1 MAKRCQNITTRAVG
15 KPSIQV
21 VSRQNVILV
30 WVRFKMSSGI
40 PASNKIFRKN
50 EDKWG
55 GKPFSALDSIFSWKL
70 NVLTDSWWMWLFYRV
85 VNILNRLRRMIKH
98 EKIKERESNEP
109 CPCSICSNVLKRCKD
124 SHLDLHL
131 NDVSHPSPLE
141 REIHR
146 VGTAPSAVVGARGEE
161 IPRLVTRKPL
171 CVWFATCFV

>member
-1 MAKRCQNITTRAVG
+1 MYSPILGGCDY
-15 KPSIQV
+15 SI
-21 VSRQNVILV
+21 
-30 WVRFKMSSGI
+30 
-40 PASNKIFRKN
+40 
-50 EDKWG
+50 
-55 GKPFSALDSIFSWKL
+55 
-70 NVLTDSWWMWLFYRV
+70 RV

-146 VGTAPSAVVGARGEE
+146 VGIAPSAVVGARGEE

>member
-1 MAKRCQNITTRAVG
+1 MYSPILGGCDY
-15 KPSIQV
+15 SI
-21 VSRQNVILV
+21 
-30 WVRFKMSSGI
+30 
-40 PASNKIFRKN
+40 
-50 EDKWG
+50 
-55 GKPFSALDSIFSWKL
+55 
-70 NVLTDSWWMWLFYRV
+70 RV

-146 VGTAPSAVVGARGEE
+146 VGTAPSAVVGQGVKKFHGWLQGN
-161 IPRLVTRKPL
+161 PSVYGLRLVLFKASLNLLSQLHT
-171 CVWFATCFV
+171 TMHS

>member
-1 MAKRCQNITTRAVG
+1 MYSPILGGCDY
-15 KPSIQV
+15 SI
-21 VSRQNVILV
+21 
-30 WVRFKMSSGI
+30 
-40 PASNKIFRKN
+40 
-50 EDKWG
+50 
-55 GKPFSALDSIFSWKL
+55 
-70 NVLTDSWWMWLFYRV
+70 RV

-161 IPRLVTRKPL
+161 IPRNPSVYGLRLVLFKASLNLLSQLHT
-171 CVWFATCFV
+171 TMHS